1 MDRGVQRMREQEQG
15 VRLSFELA
23 SAVRDQ
29 YAHQAHTIIIGD
41 ESHIGFYAEAAR
53 RVRVL
58 TAQLR
63 ERAPG
68 VDERAWV
75 DEIERASR
83 ELDGI
88 FRDNIVPA
96 VIAGNVTDVREAHAR
111 AQLVVTRIQDRVEML
126 VHRFEAEM
134 DALQREVEAIQR
146 ATFRWLAALLVGAP
160 ILAAVVTYTVGRS
173 IARPLAQLRE
183 GAARLAAG
191 DLDARIEIDSPDEF
205 GDLARQWNGMTAS
218 LREHQEKLVETEKL
232 AGIGRLAAGV
242 AHEINNPLGVILGYA
257 KLLRSRVDS
266 AAQEDLRVIEDE
278 TLRCKEIVEGLL
290 DLSRPLHATRE
301 PVELREVCDEVVARL
316 RDARLLDGVEV
327 RVEGS
332 GTVLGHP
339 SKVRQILSN
348 LVRNAA
354 EAAGPG
360 GTVEV
365 AVREDAGAISVDVRD
380 DGPGIDATVR
390 ARLFEPFFTTKPQ
403 GTGLG
408 LAVSRALARAHG
420 GEVEASSSPGEG
432 ARFTFR
438 LPQGGEGRPA
448 APSLSQAGEEEPTTA
463 SLPHG
468 GEGRPA

>member
-1 MDRGVQRMREQEQG
+1 MDRGIQRMREHEQG
-15 VRLSFELA
+15 VRLSLELA

-41 ESHIGFYAEAAR
+41 RSHIGLYAGAAQK
-53 RVRVL
+53 VRAL
-58 TAQLR
+58 TPQVR

-83 ELDGI
+83 ELDSI

-96 VIAGNVTDVREAHAR
+96 VVAGNVTDVREAHAR

-126 VHRFEAEM
+126 VHRFEGEM
-134 DALQREVEAIQR
+134 DALQRDIEVIQR
-146 ATFRWLAALLVGAP
+146 ATFRWLVALLVGAP

-173 IARPLAQLRE
+173 IARPLARLRE

-191 DLDARIEIDSPDEF
+191 DLDARIAIDSPDEF
-205 GDLARQWNGMTAS
+205 GDLARQWNGMTSA
-218 LREHQEKLVETEKL
+218 LKDHQQKLVETEKL

-257 KLLRSRVDS
+257 KLLRKRVDG
-266 AAQEDLRVIEDE
+266 AAQEDLRVIEEE

-290 DLSRPLHATRE
+290 DLSRPLQAARE
-301 PVELREVCDEVVARL
+301 RVDLRDVCDEVVARL
-316 RDARLLDGVEV
+316 GEARLLDGVEV
-327 RVEGS
+327 RVGGA
-332 GTVLGHP
+332 GTVEGHP
-339 SKVRQILSN
+339 SKVRQIVAN

-360 GTVEV
+360 GTVDVAIRDEGGGV
-365 AVREDAGAISVDVRD
+365 AVEVTD
-380 DGPGIDATVR
+380 DGPGIDANTR
-390 ARLFEPFFTTKPQ
+390 GRLFEPFFTTKPQ

-420 GEVEASSSPGEG
+420 GEVEAASSSGEGG

-438 LPQGGEGRPA
+438 VPRGTEERLP
-448 APSLSQAGEEEPTTA
+448 
-463 SLPHG
+463 
-468 GEGRPA
+468 